1 MKTLLF
7 LFSLLFYFQLF
18 CQDTSNVEKEIFNKI
33 NNYRVNL
40 GKTKLTYNSTMVRG
54 CRNHSKFMGTNNSL
68 VHVKSLSDVGASA
81 EIIQLNYTDGRT
93 NSEIGV
99 DVLDI
104 FVDSPS
110 HKKIIEAGYK
120 QISVGV
126 YITSDKDL
134 WVTIRFI

>member
-18 CQDTSNVEKEIFNKI
+18 CQDTSSVEKEIFNKI

-110 HKKIIEAGYK
+110 HKNIIEAGYK